1 MKLITGVLINRYAQ
15 IIEFEDDFD
24 SYENLLDDHNI
35 ELYKIQIQDE
45 KILTAVCVSQEL
57 CQDEDIMVRAVNS
70 VGEDLLYGK
79 LILVNLDEN
88 HKATPLTDGEINAIE
103 SSLTNY
109 VETMEDGSEIIDER
123 LNILVCEFV
132 E

>member
-57 CQDEDIMVRAVNS
+57 CQDEDIIVKAVNG

-79 LILVNLDEN
+79 LIIVNLDEN
-88 HKATPLTDGEINAIE
+88 QKAIPLTDEEINAIE

-109 VETMEDGSEIIDER
+109 VETMEDGSEIMDER
-123 LNILVCEFV
+123 LNVLVCEFV

>member
-45 KILTAVCVSQEL
+45 KILTAVCVNQEL
-57 CQDEDIMVRAVNS
+57 CQDEDIIVKAVNG

-79 LILVNLDEN
+79 LIIVNLDEN
-88 HKATPLTDGEINAIE
+88 QKAIPLTDEEINAIE

-109 VETMEDGSEIIDER
+109 VETMEDGSEIMDER
-123 LNILVCEFV
+123 LNVLVCEFV

>member
-57 CQDEDIMVRAVNS
+57 CQDEDIIVKAVNG

-79 LILVNLDEN
+79 LIIVNLDEN
-88 HKATPLTDGEINAIE
+88 QKAISLTDEEIDAIE

-109 VETMEDGSEIIDER
+109 VETMEDGSEIMDER
-123 LNILVCEFV
+123 LNLLVCEFV

>member
-45 KILTAVCVSQEL
+45 KILTAVCVSQDL
-57 CQDEDIMVRAVNS
+57 CQDEDIIVKAVNG

-79 LILVNLDEN
+79 LIIVNLDEN
-88 HKATPLTDGEINAIE
+88 QKAIPLTDEEINAIE

-109 VETMEDGSEIIDER
+109 VETMEDGSEIMDER
-123 LNILVCEFV
+123 LNVLVCEFV